1 MREEEGV
8 LPLPSLMEAWRPP
21 SGGKRTLRGAY
32 LRVRPGGSGAAGRG
46 RPTTLSQAEA
56 RAKLERIVRKAP
68 EVMVKVSG
76 KQYGAHHL
84 AEHFGYVARHG
95 KLAMRSSESEIIDD
109 PRRLKEIAQDWTMLD
124 DAMNEHG
131 RERPTSLSL
140 VLSMPGG
147 STDAQTLHD
156 AAQAFARILFERNH
170 AYMLALHTD
179 TDHPH
184 IHLTVATEG
193 ADGTRFN
200 PRKADLHHMRET
212 FAHELRAR
220 GVAAEAT
227 PRRARG
233 HVQKR
238 VRSAA
243 RHLDARL
250 SQEGRKL
257 NLEQLNELRAQ
268 AFVRASD
275 QERRSE
281 DVLALSR
288 QKQIR
293 GAYAEAAAAL
303 AGTGKE
309 EDRALA
315 QDVAGFLAAMPP
327 AVSRRLARAREIL
340 RSARPPQDRARPLQD
355 DSSPT
360 GADERR
366 PQGRDR
372 ER

>member
-1 MREEEGV
+1 MREEDGV

-32 LRVRPGGSGAAGRG
+32 VRVGRG
-46 RPTTLSQAEA
+46 GPGRGGQARPMPLSQADA

-76 KQYGAHHL
+76 KQYGAQHL
-84 AEHFGYVARHG
+84 SEHFGYVARHG
-95 KLAMRSSESEIIDD
+95 KLAVRSSEGEIIDD
-109 PRRLKEIAQDWTMLD
+109 PKRLKEIAQDWAMLD

-147 STDAQTLHD
+147 STDPETLQD
-156 AAQAFARILFERNH
+156 AAQAFARILFEGQH
-170 AYMLALHTD
+170 ATMLALHTD

-184 IHLTVATEG
+184 VHLTVATEG
-193 ADGTRFN
+193 VDGRRFN

-220 GVAAEAT
+220 GIAAEAT

-238 VRSAA
+238 VRSPALHLGA
-243 RHLDARL
+243 RIGE
-250 SQEGRKL
+250 EGRRLTMDEL
-257 NLEQLNELRAQ
+257 NALRAQ
-268 AFVRASD
+268 AFVRSPDEA
-275 QERRSE
+275 RRPE
-281 DVLALSR
+281 DVMALVR

-293 GAYAEAAAAL
+293 GAYAEAAVAL
-303 AGTGKE
+303 AGTGKA
-309 EDRALA
+309 DDHALS
-315 QDVAGFLAAMPP
+315 DEVAGFLAAMPP
-327 AVSRRLARAREIL
+327 AVSRRLALAREMMQA
-340 RSARPPQDRARPLQD
+340 RQASHPAREPEGGGGRERPPP
-355 DSSPT
+355 
-360 GADERR
+360 ER
-366 PQGRDR
+366 GR

>member
-21 SGGKRTLRGAY
+21 SGGKRTLHGAY
-32 LRVRPGGSGAAGRG
+32 VRVGGGGLGRRGQGSAG
-46 RPTTLSQAEA
+46 PLSQADA

-84 AEHFGYVARHG
+84 SEHFGYVARHG
-95 KLAMRSSESEIIDD
+95 KLAVRSSEGEIIDD
-109 PRRLKEIAQDWTMLD
+109 PKRLKEIAQDWAMLD
-124 DAMNEHG
+124 EAMNEHG
-131 RERPTSLSL
+131 RDRPTSLSL

-147 STDAQTLHD
+147 STDPETLQD
-156 AAQAFARILFERNH
+156 AAQAFARILFEGQH
-170 AYMLALHTD
+170 ATMLALHTD

-184 IHLTVATEG
+184 VHLTVATEG
-193 ADGTRFN
+193 ADGRRFN
-200 PRKADLHHMRET
+200 PRKADLHHMREV

-243 RHLDARL
+243 LHLGARIGE
-250 SQEGRKL
+250 EGRRLTMDDL
-257 NLEQLNELRAQ
+257 NALRAQ
-268 AFVRASD
+268 AFVRSPDEA
-275 QERRSE
+275 RRPQ
-281 DVLALSR
+281 DVLALVR

-293 GAYAEAAAAL
+293 GAYAEAAVAL
-303 AGTGKE
+303 AGTGSADDQVLSNE
-309 EDRALA
+309 I
-315 QDVAGFLAAMPP
+315 AGFLAAMPP
-327 AVSRRLARAREIL
+327 AVSRRLSLARDMMQARHPASAREPEGG
-340 RSARPPQDRARPLQD
+340 AGPERPPPDR
-355 DSSPT
+355 
-360 GADERR
+360 G
-366 PQGRDR
+366 R

>member
-1 MREEEGV
+1 MLEEEGI

-21 SGGKRTLRGAY
+21 TGGKRTLRGAY
-32 LRVRPGGSGAAGRG
+32 VRIGRG
-46 RPTTLSQAEA
+46 APGRGGQGRPVPLSQAEA

-84 AEHFGYVARHG
+84 SEHFGYVARHG
-95 KLAMRSSESEIIDD
+95 KLAVRSSEGEIIDD
-109 PRRLKEIAQDWTMLD
+109 PKRLKEIAQDWAMLD
-124 DAMNEHG
+124 EAMNEHG
-131 RERPTSLSL
+131 RDRPTSLSL

-147 STDAQTLHD
+147 STDPETLQD
-156 AAQAFARILFERNH
+156 AAQAFARILFEDNH

-193 ADGTRFN
+193 ADGRRFN

-220 GVAAEAT
+220 GIAAEAT

-243 RHLDARL
+243 LHLDARIG
-250 SQEGRKL
+250 QEGRRL
-257 NLEQLNELRAQ
+257 NMDELNVLRAR
-268 AFVRASD
+268 AFAHARD
-275 QERRSE
+275 EERRPQ
-281 DVLALSR
+281 DVMALVR

-293 GAYAEAAAAL
+293 GAYAEAAVAL
-303 AGTGKE
+303 ARTGE
-309 EDRALA
+309 ADVQALS
-315 QDVAGFLAAMPP
+315 DEIAGFLAAMPP
-327 AVSRRLARAREIL
+327 AVSRRLALAREMM
-340 RSARPPQDRARPLQD
+340 
-355 DSSPT
+355 
-360 GADERR
+360 
-366 PQGRDR
+366 QGRQATQPARELEGGAGPERPAPERGR